1 VRRSPAR
8 GNQSLLHQPGNAVCN
23 LKIARGTYGGSP
35 HLQVNIVQGV
45 WDLLCPGRLDFHTS
59 TGPFSNGRVR
69 EYRPPDVPEVERNVP
84 CAPLCSLDVLARTR
98 HVPDMLPRPY
108 VERRLVYRS
117 GRK

>member
-23 LKIARGTYGGSP
+23 LKIARGTYGGCP

-59 TGPFSNGRVR
+59 TGLFSNGKVL
-69 EYRPPDVPEVERNVP
+69 EYRPPDVPEVE
-84 CAPLCSLDVLARTR
+84 
-98 HVPDMLPRPY
+98 
-108 VERRLVYRS
+108 
-117 GRK
+117 